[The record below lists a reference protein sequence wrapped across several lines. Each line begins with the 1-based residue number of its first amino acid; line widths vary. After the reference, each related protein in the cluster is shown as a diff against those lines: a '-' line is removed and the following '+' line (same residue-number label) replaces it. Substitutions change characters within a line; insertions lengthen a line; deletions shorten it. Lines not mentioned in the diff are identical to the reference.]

1 MEQAIST
8 MSPLQKLTTE
18 HTEHTERLGFMN
30 GKGNFWPLGACK
42 KNFTTLCSMKDNIIV
57 SLCDLRGLCGEKIT
71 FWQ

>member
-30 GKGNFWPLGACK
+30 ERVIFGRW
-42 KNFTTLCSMKDNIIV
+42 V
-57 SLCDLRGLCGEKIT
+57 HVRKIS
-71 FWQ
+71 QPYVQ